1 MDKVVLEV
9 GVALILI
16 GIASI
21 ISKISKF
28 STIPFLILAGMAVGP
43 HVPKLGFIDLRFINS
58 NDIIAFMGKLGVL
71 FLLFYLGLE
80 FSVSKLAKSGKAI
93 LFGGTVYV
101 VVNFTIGLAYGFA
114 AGFPVYESVMTAGMF
129 AVSST
134 AIVAK
139 ILVDL
144 KRTGNPETELI
155 LGMILF
161 DDLFLAVFLSIM
173 SGLLLS
179 GAASVAGIT
188 GTVLVSIAYMLL
200 FFLIARFGT
209 PVLNRLL
216 NISSNEIFIIVV
228 FSAMIFVA
236 GVSKVLH
243 VAEAIGALLF
253 GLMLSETEHSKRI
266 EQLVV
271 PFRDFFGAI
280 FFFSFGLS
288 IDPRTLDDAAWLA
301 VGAAAL
307 TLLGNLLSGLLAGRK
322 AGLTYRASTNI
333 GLTVSARGEFTIIVA
348 NLGVTAGLMPLL
360 KPFAALYVLILAVLA
375 PLFAKE
381 SKRIYN
387 GLSRVFRW
395 ENVRRQTER

>member
-228 FSAMIFVA
+228 F
-236 GVSKVLH
+236 
-243 VAEAIGALLF
+243 
-253 GLMLSETEHSKRI
+253 
-266 EQLVV
+266 
-271 PFRDFFGAI
+271 P
-280 FFFSFGLS
+280 
-288 IDPRTLDDAAWLA
+288 P
-301 VGAAAL
+301 
-307 TLLGNLLSGLLAGRK
+307 
-322 AGLTYRASTNI
+322 
-333 GLTVSARGEFTIIVA
+333 
-348 NLGVTAGLMPLL
+348 
-360 KPFAALYVLILAVLA
+360 
-375 PLFAKE
+375 
-381 SKRIYN
+381 
-387 GLSRVFRW
+387 
-395 ENVRRQTER
+395 